1 METAEFRAGLVRWL
15 DEHLTELEP
24 PYVGEGTL
32 DEQMEQLSRVKRA
45 LFDAGWMRWGWP
57 ESVGGLGGPPMLRAV
72 LGEEITGRDL
82 VVPGFFSMTEILAP
96 TLAEFA
102 AAELAREEIP
112 KLLSG
117 EAMWCQGFSEPGTGS
132 DLRRCPAG
140 PRSATGTGSSTA
152 RSCGPASRSTRR
164 AVCCSP
170 VPAPPSRGTGA
181 SPRSSSTWTRRGSRC
196 GRSRS

>member
-1 METAEFRAGLVRWL
+1 VETAEFRAGLVRWL

-24 PYVGEGTL
+24 PFVGEGSL
-32 DEQMEQLSRVKRA
+32 GEQMEQLSRVKRA

-72 LGEEITGRDL
+72 LGEEVTGRDL

-102 AAELAREEIP
+102 APELAREEIP
-112 KLLSG
+112 KLLRG

-132 DLRRCPAG
+132 DLSSLSCR
-140 PRSATGTGSSTA
+140 ATERDGHWVVNGQ
-152 RSCGPASRSTRR
+152 
-164 AVCCSP
+164 
-170 VPAPPSRGTGA
+170 
-181 SPRSSSTWTRRGSRC
+181 
-196 GRSRS
+196 